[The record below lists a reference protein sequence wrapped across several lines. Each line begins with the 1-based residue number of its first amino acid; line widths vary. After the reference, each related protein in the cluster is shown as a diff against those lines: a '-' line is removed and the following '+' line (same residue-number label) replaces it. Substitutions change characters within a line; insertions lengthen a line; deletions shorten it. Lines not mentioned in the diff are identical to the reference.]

1 MRKTIALVVLLFL
14 AVVPTYAQ
22 SSGIGFQVKLHDPP
36 IVVAAYQERP
46 DRLSAAIM
54 PLSYAYFE
62 PFQKYAPKIDYGRAE
77 TGSLTFSTK
86 YYKDLHLVPISVDA
100 LAYLEHRIEVR
111 KQENRD
117 RNLEQSLKEAKEG
130 KRRKGLSIGVALP
143 KRFNQMFGEGGANL
157 RVSGYRRITFSGKSQ
172 WNDAAQSGYT
182 QQSKFPS
189 LNMEQISRFDIT
201 GTIGTKISV
210 KVSQDNQTDIPLTN
224 RILLRYKGDEDDI
237 LKTIEA
243 GNTTLSIPNTRFVGY
258 SARIQGLFGL
268 KAEAQL
274 GSLRFIAIASQEK
287 GSSEGASVNAT
298 GGQNAD
304 FIRDYAYAEGR
315 IFDLGYPTW
324 LKPGD
329 SISQLIVFEEE
340 TNQQNLEA
348 QRAVL
353 MIDPRDT
360 LYESTW
366 KNEYRFKRLEP
377 DTYELLYGQ
386 NPERSP
392 IALVFHTRKSRKAM
406 GVFMEVKRA
415 DGTTERFGNTGV
427 DSTQIPS
434 DTLMALMPPSQ
445 NYNPNH
451 PTWSLMWRN
460 VYRIPKDVQ
469 AKDLE
474 IKIYKGL
481 KGKEGT
487 SSSQEF
493 QIVNGRSQG
502 TFLEILGLDQYNNTF
517 DTLRTPDGL
526 LDDRPEVFRPDLGLL
541 FFPDREPFNSDTV
554 FERTGGEYSPALNKK
569 VNEIYDFASTTEKLE
584 SSEYY
589 IQIVSQGRS
598 SIVRLG
604 RANIIE
610 GSERVTANG
619 RVLKKDVDYRIQYDF
634 GQVTLLSDDARDP
647 NADIQ
652 IDFQYA
658 PFLSLQKKT
667 LLGMRTEYDYS
678 DDLKLGAT
686 VLYKSDK
693 AQDRKPRVGQETS
706 KALVMDFDV
715 SLALRPNFLTSA
727 MDALPLIN
735 TEAESRLNIT
745 AEVAQS
751 RPNPNVDGA
760 AYIDDFESA
769 VEQLSL
775 GLPRTSWTRSS
786 VPVTID
792 TVLGE
797 SWTRGEIRWHN
808 PRPLNRESI
817 YAGETAA
824 GEGSL
829 TPLRLIFKP
838 RPFLPV
844 KTAEGC
850 DPELVMPTRSWD
862 GIMRSFSG
870 IDEKRV
876 QTFEIRAK
884 GGKGILHFDFGWIS
898 EDIDGDGF
906 NDSEDLEPKNSTL
919 DEGEDIGLD
928 GVDDSEEVDY
938 CGLKAS
944 ESGKIDPAGDNWWY
958 EGEGKGRPYNGND
971 NGAPPVPLEWWNDT
985 SPMSNGLTKKEN
997 VEGQQ
1002 DLHGNFNDHWL
1013 RYEWQNGT
1021 EGNEREAARQG
1032 LPDEEAIGPGRG
1044 FDYKNSY
1051 FSFELPLDPVGN
1063 DFVVDGSQNQDGWL
1077 TYRVPVRDP
1086 GVLDSIMGPD
1096 EDVAPAWTNVT
1107 HVRCWFEK
1115 DSTYEQ
1121 GVDSLGSIDSLWIA
1135 DWGFIQSS
1143 WTDTLIQV
1151 NPADTIAKFLVA
1163 SVSEENGTFSPPP
1176 GVEAYEDKINNV
1188 TEQQRGLGLVYTD
1201 LPADD
1206 EAIATKDLITTESYS
1221 GYRRMEMYVHGPDD
1235 IGTDSILFFLRFGRD
1250 SANFYEYQ
1258 TYLKS
1263 GWDEDNYVDIDF
1275 DELTALKDAADRIL
1289 REANSN
1295 ERIDTVAAPY
1305 RVLGRPNINE
1315 VRFFSAGVV
1324 NKSMHRVTGEV
1335 WLDELR
1341 VTDVRKDIGTAAR
1354 VDVNGTMADLISYNF
1369 SYEHKDPYFRG
1380 LSQATRGGSAN
1391 NLGGGK
1397 ENNSYSYGA
1406 KLNLHK
1412 FLPPSWKA
1420 SLPVSLSFSKT
1431 EDIPLLRTSSD
1442 VVLPDSVREEEKS
1455 TSESMKFSVSE
1466 RFAKTGN
1473 NLLFNVLLNR
1483 QKVSFSYNRSTRRSV
1498 NNPYV
1503 FAESYNIRAE
1513 YKMGIA
1519 KDVSAPIFF
1528 WTKPLPILRKAS
1540 ESRLSLFPKTWNWT
1554 ATFNRSLRS
1563 KDDQDLKRT
1572 SSFSRMLDG
1581 QMNMTHNIF
1590 SNLMVAYNFTTKRDL
1605 TDPDLVS
1612 LSLSDTKLG
1621 VENSYNQSFRSTYD
1635 PQLVSWLSGTFSYT
1649 ATYQDN
1655 WDRTSRTR
1663 NTSLN
1668 KQWSVSGSFRHIGF
1682 LGGKQKSRGRR
1693 GAQPR
1698 RGGGGRKEEGTG
1710 KPFYEPVLAGMRF
1723 LTGWINP
1730 LTYSYGETFKQSA
1743 PGAITKPSW
1752 KYRMGLATDIDFPI
1766 GNTNRNPSA
1775 SENVNYEFGS
1785 GFSLLGGISTNVSY
1799 KKSFSRDLVKIGSD
1813 RIQNNSIGWPT
1824 LSLSI
1829 KKFTFLPLLKKPVN
1843 WFIGVFSP
1851 RTGYSR
1857 QVTETENL
1865 DRGFMTKKSETI
1877 NRSPIIQVT
1886 LKLMRSLS
1894 FSSSYGESRSN
1905 DWTFD
1910 YNDGS
1915 LRNRSKSI
1923 RKTVTIST
1931 KYSFSAPGG
1940 IKLPLFGRFKFKS
1953 QVTFDVSVKFNSNY
1967 KETLTPGKG
1976 WSVGTENSS
1985 FTVSPTISYLFSQ
1998 QIKGG
2003 LSARWQDTKDETRNT
2018 NRHAR
2023 EVSIWTELRF

>member
-1 MRKTIALVVLLFL
+1 MRKSIAFVVLLFL
-14 AVVPTYAQ
+14 AVVPAYAQ
-22 SSGIGFQVKLHDPP
+22 SSGIGFKVKLHDPP

-46 DRLSAAIM
+46 DRLSAAIL
-54 PLSYAYFE
+54 PLSHAYFE
-62 PFQKYAPKIDYGRAE
+62 PFQKYAPKVEYGRAE
-77 TGSLTFSTK
+77 TNSLTLSTN
-86 YYKDLHLVPISVDA
+86 YYKDLHLVPVSVDA
-100 LAYLEHRIEVR
+100 QAYLAHRIEVR

-117 RNLEQSLKEAKEG
+117 RNLERSLKEAKEG
-130 KRRKGLSIGVALP
+130 KRREGLSIGVALP

-172 WNDAAQSGYT
+172 WNDAANSGYT

-210 KVSQDNQTDIPLTN
+210 KVSQDNQTDIPLAN
-224 RILLRYKGDEDDI
+224 RILLRYKGDEDDV

-243 GNTTLSIPNTRFVGY
+243 GNTTLNIPNTRFVGY

-274 GSLRFIAIASQEK
+274 GSLRFIGIASQEK
-287 GSSEGASVNAT
+287 GSSEGASVSAT

-304 FIRDYAYAEGR
+304 YVRDYNYEEGR
-315 IFDLGYPTW
+315 IFDLGYKGW
-324 LKPGD
+324 LNPGD
-329 SISQLIVFEEE
+329 SITQLVVFEQE
-340 TNQQNLEA
+340 TNDQNLEA
-348 QRAVL
+348 QEAEL
-353 MIDPRDT
+353 MIDPRNP
-360 LYESTW
+360 LYEPVWSGT
-366 KNEYRFKRLEP
+366 YRFKRLEP

-386 NPERSP
+386 DPDYSP
-392 IALVFHTRKSRKAM
+392 IALVFHTRKTRRAM
-406 GVFMEVKRA
+406 GVVMEVKREN
-415 DGTTERFGNTGV
+415 GSVERFGNTGV
-427 DSTQIPS
+427 DSTGAS
-434 DTLMALMPPSQ
+434 ADTLMALMPPSTI
-445 NYNPNH
+445 YTPNH
-451 PTWSLMWRN
+451 PTWQLMWRN
-460 VYRIPKDVQ
+460 VYRIPQDVK
-469 AKDLE
+469 AEDIE
-474 IKIYKGL
+474 VKIYKGL
-481 KGKEGT
+481 KGLEGT

-493 QIVNGRSQG
+493 QIVSGRSQG
-502 TFLEILGLDQYNNTF
+502 TYLEILGLDQYNNTF
-517 DTLRTPDGL
+517 DTLLTPDGL

-541 FFPDREPFNSDTV
+541 IFPAREPFNSDTV
-554 FERTGGEYSPALNKK
+554 FEQTGGTYSPVLNEK
-569 VNEIYDFASTTEKLE
+569 VEQIYNFSSTTEKLE

-589 IQIVSQGRS
+589 VQIISQGRS
-598 SIVRLG
+598 AIVRLG

-619 RVLKKDVDYRIQYDF
+619 RVLTKGSDYNIQYDF
-634 GQVTLLSDDARDP
+634 GQVTLLSDEATDP

-667 LLGMRTEYDYS
+667 LLGLRTEYDYS

-715 SLALRPNFLTSA
+715 SLGLDPSFLTSA
-727 MDALPLIN
+727 VDALPLIN
-735 TEAESRLNIT
+735 TEAESQFNIT

-775 GLPRTSWTRSS
+775 GLPRTVWTRASIP
-786 VPVTID
+786 VPID
-792 TVLGE
+792 TIATE
-797 SWTRGEIRWHN
+797 TWTRGEMRWHN
-808 PRPLNRESI
+808 PRALNRESI

-829 TPLRLIFKP
+829 TPLRLIFRP
-838 RPFLPV
+838 RPFV
-844 KTAEGC
+844 RAKTPEGC
-850 DPELVMPTRSWD
+850 DPELVMPSRSWG

-884 GGKGILHFDFGWIS
+884 GGRGILHFDFGWIS
-898 EDIDGDGF
+898 EDIDGDGR
-906 NDSEDLEPKNSTL
+906 NDTEDTVSANGTL
-919 DEGEDIGLD
+919 DEGEDVGLD
-928 GVDDSEEVDY
+928 GIEDAEEVDY
-938 CGLKAS
+938 CGQTAA
-944 ESGKIDPAGDNWWY
+944 ESGNPDPAGDDWWY
-958 EGEGKGRPYNGND
+958 EGEGKGRPYEGNE
-971 NGAPPVPLEWWNDT
+971 NGAPPVPESWWTDT

-997 VEGQQ
+997 VEGKQ
-1002 DLHGNFNDHWL
+1002 DNNGNFNDHWL

-1021 EGNEREAARQG
+1021 EGNEREASRQG
-1032 LPDEEAIGPGRG
+1032 LPDEEAIGPGRS
-1044 FDYKNSY
+1044 FEKNNSY
-1051 FSFELPLDPVGN
+1051 FSFKLPLDPAGN
-1063 DFVVDGSQNQDGWL
+1063 EFVVEGSQNQDGWL

-1086 GVLDSIMGPD
+1086 GILDSVIVDQGVEPD
-1096 EDVAPAWTNVT
+1096 WANVT
-1107 HVRCWFEK
+1107 HVRCWFEM
-1115 DSTYEQ
+1115 DSTIED

-1143 WTDTLIQV
+1143 WTDTLIRV
-1151 NPADTIAKFLVA
+1151 DASDTTAKFLVA

-1176 GVEAYEDKINNV
+1176 GVEAYEDRVNNV
-1188 TEQQRGLGLVYTD
+1188 TEQQRGLGLVYTN
-1201 LPADD
+1201 LPTDD
-1206 EAIATKDLITTESYS
+1206 EAIATKDMITTESYS
-1221 GYRRMEMYVHGPDD
+1221 GYRRMEMYVHGPED

-1250 SANFYEYQ
+1250 SVNFYEYQ

-1275 DELTALKDAADRIL
+1275 NELTALKDAADL
-1289 REANSN
+1289 NLQKSNSN
-1295 ERIDTVAAPY
+1295 ERLDTVAVPY

-1315 VRFFSAGVV
+1315 VRFFSAGVI
-1324 NKSMHRVTGEV
+1324 NKSSHRVTGEV

-1354 VDVNGTMADLISYNF
+1354 VDVTGTMADLISYNF
-1369 SYEHKDPYFRG
+1369 AYEHKDPYFRG
-1380 LSQATRGGSAN
+1380 LSQATRGGSTN
-1391 NLGGGK
+1391 NLGSGK

-1406 KLNLHK
+1406 RLNLHK

-1420 SLPVSLSFSKT
+1420 SLPVSIGFTST
-1431 EDIPLLRTSSD
+1431 EEIPLLRTSSD
-1442 VVLPDSVREEEKS
+1442 VVLPDSVREKEKS
-1455 TSESMKFSVSE
+1455 TSESMKLSVSE
-1466 RFAKTGN
+1466 KFGKTGS

-1519 KDVSAPIFF
+1519 RDVSVPMFF
-1528 WTKPLPILRKAS
+1528 WTKPLPILKKAS
-1540 ESRLSLFPKTWNWT
+1540 ESRFSFFPKTWNWS
-1554 ATFNRSLRS
+1554 ATFDRSLRS

-1572 SSFSRMLDG
+1572 SSFSRTLDG

-1590 SNLMVAYNFTTKRDL
+1590 PNLMVAYNFNTKRDL

-1612 LSLSDTKLG
+1612 LTLSDPKLG
-1621 VENSYNQSFRSTYD
+1621 VENSYSQSLRSTYD
-1635 PQLVSWLSGTFSYT
+1635 PQLVSWLSGAFSYT
-1649 ATYQDN
+1649 ATYQDT

-1663 NTSLN
+1663 TTTLN
-1668 KQWSVSGSFRHIGF
+1668 KQWSVSGGFRHIDF
-1682 LGGKQKSRGRR
+1682 LGGKRKSGGRR
-1693 GAQPR
+1693 SAQPR
-1698 RGGGGRKEEGTG
+1698 RGGGGRSEEDSGS
-1710 KPFYEPVLAGMRF
+1710 PFYEPVLAGMRF
-1723 LTGWINP
+1723 LTGWMNP

-1743 PGAITKPSW
+1743 PGAQVKPNW
-1752 KYRMGLATDIDFPI
+1752 KYRMGFSTDIDFPI

-1775 SENVNYEFGS
+1775 TENVNYEFGS

-1799 KKSFSRDLVKIGSD
+1799 KMSTSRELVKVGSD
-1813 RIQNNSIGWPT
+1813 RTESRSIGWPT
-1824 LSLSI
+1824 LSLTI

-1865 DRGFMTKKSETI
+1865 DRGFLNKKSETI

-1886 LKLMRSLS
+1886 LKVMRSMS
-1894 FSSSYGESRSN
+1894 FSGSLGESRTN

-1910 YNDGS
+1910 YSDGA

-1923 RKTVTIST
+1923 RKTITVSS

-1940 IKLPLFGRFKFKS
+1940 IRLPLFGRFKFKS

-1985 FTVSPTISYLFSQ
+1985 FTVSPTVSYLFSQ
-1998 QIKGG
+1998 QIRGG
-2003 LSARWQDTKDETRNT
+2003 LSGRWQDTKDETRNT

-2023 EVSIWTELRF
+2023 EISIWTEIKF